1 MQCTKCNV
9 VKELNEFS
17 FKNENEKIYYL
28 YCDLCRS
35 KTLIAQLKYKEKA
48 IEDYNVKKKT
58 NIILCKCG
66 ISYVCFRDF
75 HIYRHI
81 NSKKHK
87 KLLELKNDNI

>member
-35 KTLIAQLKYKEKA
+35 KTLKA
-48 IEDYNVKKKT
+48 K
-58 NIILCKCG
+58 
-66 ISYVCFRDF
+66 
-75 HIYRHI
+75 
-81 NSKKHK
+81 
-87 KLLELKNDNI
+87 